1 MLMAPAL
8 GLDFGTTNTVLAV
21 QDGEATH
28 SIGFESSAGHSDS
41 MRTCLSFMKDA
52 RLGTQALKIEAG
64 AAAIRTF
71 IDNPGEVR
79 FLQSIKTFAAS
90 AIFQGTLI
98 HARRHKFEDLMEVFL
113 RRLEKYAG
121 DEFGSKFARVVAGRP
136 VKFAGSSPDENL
148 ALERYNEALGRIGF
162 PEIHFVYEPVAAAF
176 YFAQNLKKDATVLVA
191 DFGGGTTD
199 YSLIRFESHAG
210 KLTAVPLGHSG
221 VGVAGDHF
229 DFRIIDNVV
238 SPQIG
243 KGSFY
248 KSFDKV
254 LEVPSN
260 YYANFGRWNQLSIF
274 KTLKDYQDLKQL
286 VRQSLDPERL
296 ETFVELIEHD
306 EGYPLYQAV
315 SATKMKLSEQEEVE
329 FYFPPLG
336 EHTKRIVKRPMF
348 ERWIA
353 DDIRLIE
360 EALDEILVKTRTLPG
375 AIDKVFLTG
384 GTSFVPAVRKIFEN
398 RFDLGR
404 IESGGELLS
413 IAHGL
418 ALIGSREDI
427 ADWTTIPATATKE
440 AVQRGR

>member
-1 MLMAPAL
+1 MATAL
-8 GLDFGTTNTVLAV
+8 GLDFGTTNTVLAF
-21 QDGEATH
+21 QDGDGTR
-28 SIGFESSAGHSDS
+28 SMSFESSAGHSDS
-41 MRTCLSFMKDA
+41 MRTCLSFLKDPE
-52 RLGTQALKIEAG
+52 LGAQALKVEAG

-71 IDNPGEVR
+71 IDSPGEAR

-90 AIFQGTLI
+90 ALFQGTLI
-98 HARRHKFEDLMEVFL
+98 HARRHQFEDLMEVFL
-113 RRLEKYAG
+113 KRLEKYAG
-121 DEFGSKFARVVAGRP
+121 TNLGESFSRIVAGRP
-136 VKFAGSSPDENL
+136 VKFAGSNPDEML
-148 ALERYNEALGRIGF
+148 ALSRYNEALTRLGF

-176 YFAQNLKKDATVLVA
+176 YFAQNLKKDANVLVA

-199 YSLIRFESHAG
+199 YSLIRFESQAG
-210 KLTAVPLGHSG
+210 KLTAIPLGHSG
-221 VGVAGDHF
+221 VGIAGDHF

-274 KTLKDYQDLKQL
+274 KTLRDYQDLKQL

-296 ETFVELIEHD
+296 ELFVDLIEHD

-315 SATKMKLSEQEEVE
+315 SATKMALSQAEEVE

-336 EHTKRIVKRPMF
+336 PHSKRLVKRSAF
-348 ERWIA
+348 EGWIA
-353 DDIRLIE
+353 SDLAQIE
-360 EALDEILVKTRTLPG
+360 GALDEVLVKTGTQAG

-384 GTSFVPAVRKIFEN
+384 GTSFVPAVRRIFEA
-398 RFDLGR
+398 RFDRDR

-418 ALIGSREDI
+418 AVIGARDDI
-427 ADWTTIPATATKE
+427 ADWATPATADAK
-440 AVQRGR
+440 AASQGRR

>member
-1 MLMAPAL
+1 MAPAL

-21 QDGEATH
+21 QDGADTH

-52 RLGTQALKIEAG
+52 KLGTQALKVEAG

-113 RRLEKYAG
+113 KRLEKYAG
-121 DEFGSKFARVVAGRP
+121 SDFGAKFGRVVTGRP
-136 VKFAGSSPDENL
+136 VKFAGSNPDETL
-148 ALERYNEALGRIGF
+148 ALARYNEALTRVGF

-176 YFAQNLKKDATVLVA
+176 YFAQNLRKDATVLVA

-199 YSLIRFESHAG
+199 YSLIRFETQAG

-243 KGSFY
+243 KGSLY

-296 ETFVELIEHD
+296 ETFIELIEHD

-315 SATKMKLSEQEEVE
+315 SATKMKLSEQDEVE

-336 EHTKRIVKRPMF
+336 PHSKRVVKRPVF
-348 ERWIA
+348 ERWITE
-353 DDIRLIE
+353 DLKLIE
-360 EALDEILVKTRTLPG
+360 GALDEILVKTRTLPG

-398 RFDLGR
+398 RFDQDR

-427 ADWTTIPATATKE
+427 ADWTTMPAPATTREVA
-440 AVQRGR
+440 QGGR

>member
-1 MLMAPAL
+1 MAPAL

-21 QDGEATH
+21 RDGEATR
-28 SIGFESSAGHSDS
+28 SVAFDSPAGRSDS

-52 RLGTQALKIEAG
+52 RLGAQVLKVEAG
-64 AAAIRTF
+64 AAAIRAF
-71 IDNPGEVR
+71 IDNPGEAR

-90 AIFQGTLI
+90 TLFQGTLV
-98 HARRHKFEDLMEVFL
+98 HARRHHFEDLMEVFL
-113 RRLEKYAG
+113 KRLGAYADRDLG
-121 DEFGSKFARVVAGRP
+121 ASYDRVVTGRP
-136 VKFAGSSPDENL
+136 VRFAGANPDEAL
-148 ALERYNEALGRIGF
+148 ALERYNTALSRLGF

-176 YFAQNLKKDATVLVA
+176 YFAQQLRQDATVLVA

-199 YSLIRFESHAG
+199 YSIIRFEIHGG
-210 KLTAVPLGHSG
+210 KLKALPVGHG
-221 VGVAGDHF
+221 GIGIAGDHF
-229 DFRIIDNVV
+229 DYRIIDNVV

-274 KTLKDYQDLKQL
+274 KTLKDFQDLKQL
-286 VRQSLDPERL
+286 VRASLDPERL
-296 ETFVELIEHD
+296 ETFVELIEND

-315 SATKMKLSEQEEVE
+315 SSAKMQLSNSDEVE

-336 EHTKRIVKRPMF
+336 VNSK
-348 ERWIA
+348 
-353 DDIRLIE
+353 RLIKRSAFE
-360 EALDEILVKTRTLPG
+360 SWIDADLRQIEGALDEVLVKTRTLPG

-384 GTSFVPAVRKIFEN
+384 GTSFVPAVRRIFEK
-398 RFDLGR
+398 RFEADR

-418 ALIGSREDI
+418 ALIGERDDI
-427 ADWTTIPATATKE
+427 ADWTAERAQ
-440 AVQRGR
+440 ARRSA